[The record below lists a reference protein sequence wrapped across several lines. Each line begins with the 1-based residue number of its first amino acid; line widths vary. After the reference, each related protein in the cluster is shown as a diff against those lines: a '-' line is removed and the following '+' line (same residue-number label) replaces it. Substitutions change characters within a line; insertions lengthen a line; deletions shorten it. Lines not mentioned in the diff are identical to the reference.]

1 MKFGPLIRRAR
12 EELKKGDRRYSV
24 RQLAM
29 RIGVEPAYLSKIE
42 RGEVRPPSERKILL
56 LARELDK
63 DPDALLALAGKVASD
78 VQDVIRKRPR
88 IVAGL
93 LRRIGDAPEKDLRA
107 LVGRYVEEGKKN
119 RRKGRQP

>member
-1 MKFGPLIRRAR
+1 MKFGPLIRAAR

-24 RQLAM
+24 RQVAM

-42 RGEVRPPSERKILL
+42 RGEVRPPSEKKILL
-56 LARELDK
+56 LARELEK

-107 LVGRYVEEGKKN
+107 LVGRYVEEGGKN
-119 RRKGRQP
+119 RRKGR